1 MKRFFT
7 SLLVLFSISIHATPS
22 PAMLVYDSSNNRIV
36 TQQGDDT
43 QRPIASLSKLMT
55 AMVVLDSS
63 ASISENLTINR
74 RVGTQLPQREY
85 SRLELLHAMLV
96 KSDNAA
102 AETLAE
108 NHPGGRSV
116 FMFMMNLKAQDLNL
130 LHTRFVDPSGLS
142 VFNVSTLHEVG
153 TMLRAA
159 GQYELIRSISTL
171 KEIQIPAQKKKR
183 AVSFVNTNFNTLSQ
197 FGDIIVSKT
206 GFTNPAGFCMGL
218 ILNRQGHEFIVIVL
232 GEKNKIQR
240 TATVA
245 RIMRDL
251 S

>member
-1 MKRFFT
+1 MKQLFVAFLSVI
-7 SLLVLFSISIHATPS
+7 SLSALASLS
-22 PAMLVYDSSNNRIV
+22 PATLVYDLSNNRIV

-55 AMVVLDSS
+55 AMVVLDST
-63 ASISENLTINR
+63 ASMSENLTINR
-74 RVGTQLPQREY
+74 QVATQLPQREY
-85 SRLELLHAMLV
+85 SRLELLYAMLV

-108 NHPGGRSV
+108 NYPGGRSV
-116 FMFMMNLKAQDLNL
+116 FMFMMNLKARDLNL
-130 LHTRFVDPSGLS
+130 PYTQFVDPSGLS
-142 VFNVSTLHEVG
+142 VFNVSTLHEVVAIFK
-153 TMLRAA
+153 AA
-159 GQYELIRSISTL
+159 SQYELIRSISTL

-183 AVSFVNTNFNTLSQ
+183 AVSFVNTNFNILSQ
-197 FGDIIVSKT
+197 FRDIVVSKT

-232 GEKNKIQR
+232 GEKNKAQR
-240 TATVA
+240 TATIN
-245 RIMRDL
+245 RIMHNL